1 MFKRSTVLLAVAL
14 AVAVCCASNSGGRGA
29 TRPAG
34 QDDAEMP
41 ERAEGTF
48 VQRKT
53 LADVDVTITS
63 KGTFKFEKGRSF
75 EWRTVSPM
83 PSTFIATPTN
93 YSFIVNGKTTTRSL
107 KSNVD
112 KIAKIFEIK
121 EVKDMV
127 KTVKSEPEKGFPDKV
142 TVEFKNGDRL
152 DIEMKR

>member
-1 MFKRSTVLLAVAL
+1 MFKRSNVLLAAALIVAM
-14 AVAVCCASNSGGRGA
+14 CCASN
-29 TRPAG
+29 G

-53 LADVDVTITS
+53 LADVGVTITS

-127 KTVKSEPEKGFPDKV
+127 KNVKSEPEKSFPDKV

>member
-1 MFKRSTVLLAVAL
+1 
-14 AVAVCCASNSGGRGA
+14 
-29 TRPAG
+29 
-34 QDDAEMP
+34 
-41 ERAEGTF
+41 
-48 VQRKT
+48 
-53 LADVDVTITS
+53 
-63 KGTFKFEKGRSF
+63 
-75 EWRTVSPM
+75 M